1 MNNITRILARCKTYR
16 ALPAIVGVVG
26 ALLAAPANA
35 LVKFDFEQKYFN
47 EPGEEVLD
55 HCVIFQNGVYHL
67 FYLRG
72 NPAINIGHATTT
84 DFMHWTLE
92 TPILQPGTWDNRA
105 LWAPHLFHDSSG
117 DWYLYYTGVNTPYAQ
132 QTGLAFSEDLVTW
145 LKFPRP
151 RYHPD
156 PAWALWAE
164 DEWSHGRDP
173 HVMEYNGKYYMF
185 VTAKNLAGYGA
196 VACAESQDLV
206 NWTDI
211 GPIFVNDTWHV
222 LESVF
227 IMERNGKFHMFF
239 TEETVDGTSHMTSN
253 TFPTGWDI
261 STRRIIDSGHAAQV
275 TVLPD
280 GTEMF
285 SRHAIYN
292 NNYGVTEYNLRFDK
306 LTWVGDIP
314 AASKPWA
321 LAGDWTLISGNAFGY
336 QPTFWNNPAAR
347 GDTVATN
354 HEGNCWLGTY
364 ERYTGPMGFGYPG
377 AYQGDSRTGILR
389 SRQFTIAGN
398 SINLLVGGGNNIN
411 NLYVA
416 LVNAETG
423 QVLHKETGKQ
433 TDAMDRRY
441 WDVRPYR
448 FENVYIEIADLST
461 AAFGHINCDDIVES
475 ADVVGDDGDD
485 SSADAGRNDK
495 SISGL
500 QPTDENRG
508 SSTAVAKLN
517 QNSPNPF
524 NPTTTVSYDLP
535 RRGYVVIEVF
545 DVNGALLRRLFDGI
559 QTPGSHRAT
568 WNGQDSSG
576 NALVS
581 GVYFCR
587 LTFEGA
593 VVDTR
598 KMILLK

>member
-1 MNNITRILARCKTYR
+1 MHNITRILARCKAYR
-16 ALPAIVGVVG
+16 ALPAIACVVS

-35 LVKFDFEQKYFN
+35 LVKFDFEQRYFN
-47 EPGEEVLD
+47 EPGQAVLD
-55 HCVIFQNGVYHL
+55 HCVVEQNGVYHL

-84 DFMHWTLE
+84 DFMHWKLE
-92 TPILQPGTWDNRA
+92 APILEPGTWDNRA
-105 LWAPHLFHDSSG
+105 LWAPHVIRDPSG
-117 DWYLYYTGVNTPYAQ
+117 DWYLYYTGVNSAYAQ
-132 QTGLAFSEDLVTW
+132 QTGIAFTEDLVTW

-185 VTAKNLAGYGA
+185 VTAKTLAGYGA
-196 VACAESQDLV
+196 VACAESNDLIH
-206 NWTDI
+206 WTDI

-227 IMERNGKFHMFF
+227 IMQRNGKFHMFF

-261 STRRIIDSGHAAQV
+261 STRRIIDNGHAAQV

-292 NNYGVTEYNLRFDK
+292 NYYGVSVYNLRFDK
-306 LTWVGDIP
+306 LVWVGDIP

-321 LAGDWTLISGNAFGY
+321 LADDWTLVSGNAFGY

-347 GDTVATN
+347 GDMIATN

-389 SRQFTIAGN
+389 SRQFTITGS
-398 SINLLVGGGNNIN
+398 SINLLVGGGQDIN

-423 QVLHKETGKQ
+423 QVLCKETGKQ

-448 FENVYIEIADLST
+448 LENVYIQIADLST

-475 ADVVGDDGDD
+475 ADVVGEGGNQ
-485 SSADAGRNDK
+485 SSEGTGRNDK
-495 SISGL
+495 SISGV
-500 QPTDENRG
+500 QTTDENRG
-508 SSTAVAKLN
+508 ASTAFARLR

-524 NPTTTVSYDLP
+524 NPTTTISYDLP
-535 RRGYVVIEVF
+535 HRGHVVIEIF
-545 DVNGALLRRLFDGI
+545 DVNGAMLRRLFDGI
-559 QTPGSHRAT
+559 QPTGSYRAT